1 MNKHRPNMDF
11 YYSTINK
18 KFVSTI
24 ATISEKDSK
33 VNYEKMLKKYLK
45 NLCRKKDSIPF
56 SIATI
61 LSITC
66 SLDSG
71 NNILHLMP

>member
-45 NLCRKKDSIPF
+45 NLCRKKDSIPV